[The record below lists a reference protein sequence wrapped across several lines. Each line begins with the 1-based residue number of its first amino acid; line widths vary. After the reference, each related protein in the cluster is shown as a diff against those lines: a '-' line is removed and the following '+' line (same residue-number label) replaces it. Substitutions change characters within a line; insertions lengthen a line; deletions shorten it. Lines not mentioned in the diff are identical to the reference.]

1 MKDLNCAKST
11 MSQSSM
17 PLRCQRDLFSI
28 PEGHCYLNSAFMG
41 PLPRLVDKAGV
52 EALSARAAPVSMSAR
67 DFFIQ
72 LNGCASCVHNWSM
85 RTRSGLHLFRPPPT
99 LVRLLSRANWRSL
112 PRGRC
117 SVCGRRHSGG
127 RCNADRRQA
136 TSSRCFD
143 RAQLQVNAIELW
155 TWFCGVQ

>member
-41 PLPRLVDKAGV
+41 PLPRLVEKAGV

-67 DFFIQ
+67 DFFDP
-72 LNGCASCVHNWSM
+72 AE
-85 RTRSGLHLFRPPPT
+85 R
-99 LVRLLSRANWRSL
+99 VRRL
-112 PRGRC
+112 C
-117 SVCGRRHSGG
+117 
-127 RCNADRRQA
+127 
-136 TSSRCFD
+136 
-143 RAQLQVNAIELW
+143 AQLVDADPERIAFVPTASYACAIVISSELAVV
-155 TWFCGVQ
+155 TERSVQCLWSTPLRWPVQCRSTPGDFKPML